1 MVGSRVSDQV
11 TTVIETTW
19 DGDVLVGS
27 SRERR
32 GFDLSVDDEVSE
44 AMLERAARLFT
55 GLRDLAVGGAW
66 AGLRPWLPDHLPA
79 IGPSSAVEGLWVA
92 TGHEGAGV
100 ALGPVT
106 GRLVAQLYTGEA
118 PVADPAPFAP
128 DRFAR

>member
-1 MVGSRVSDQV
+1 VNTSP
-11 TTVIETTW
+11 
-19 DGDVLVGS
+19 
-27 SRERR
+27 
-32 GFDLSVDDEVSE
+32 
-44 AMLERAARLFT
+44 
-55 GLRDLAVGGAW
+55 GLRDLAVEAAW

-79 IGPSSAVEGLWVA
+79 IGLSSVVEGLWVA

-118 PVADPAPFAP
+118 PVVDATPFAP